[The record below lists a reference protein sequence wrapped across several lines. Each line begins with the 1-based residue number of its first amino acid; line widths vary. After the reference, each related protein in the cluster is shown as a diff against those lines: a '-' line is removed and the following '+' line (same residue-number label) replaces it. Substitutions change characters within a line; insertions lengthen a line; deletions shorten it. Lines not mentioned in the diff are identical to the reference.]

1 MFSGQVV
8 NTEIIGTRSGSRNS
22 LQVEEGGGRG
32 RGKVEI
38 LIQNTQI
45 YFKFKF
51 FTLSSNIGSCNCENF
66 GIRQEENK
74 PTDLL
79 GKGIWIP
86 RPSPQTVTVNIPFQD
101 YSNWATMIHK
111 TNCSQTQDLH
121 YNTVAVVIHFQL
133 GA

>member
-1 MFSGQVV
+1 MFSSQVV
-8 NTEIIGTRSGSRNS
+8 NTEIIGTRSGSKNP
-22 LQVEEGGGRG
+22 LQVEEGGGG
-32 RGKVEI
+32 EVEI

-74 PTDLL
+74 STDLL

-101 YSNWATMIHK
+101 FSHWATMIHK

>member
-1 MFSGQVV
+1 MVHFFHLVFF
-8 NTEIIGTRSGSRNS
+8 
-22 LQVEEGGGRG
+22 LYL
-32 RGKVEI
+32 EI

-101 YSNWATMIHK
+101 YSHWATMIHK

>member
-1 MFSGQVV
+1 MFSSQVV
-8 NTEIIGTRSGSRNS
+8 NIEIIGTRSGSKNP
-22 LQVEEGGGRG
+22 LQVEERGG
-32 RGKVEI
+32 VEI

-86 RPSPQTVTVNIPFQD
+86 RPSPQTVAVNIPFQD
-101 YSNWATMIHK
+101 YSHWATMIHK

-121 YNTVAVVIHFQL
+121 YNTVTVVIHFQL

>member
-1 MFSGQVV
+1 MFSSQVV
-8 NTEIIGTRSGSRNS
+8 NIEIIGTRSGSKNP
-22 LQVEEGGGRG
+22 LQVEERGG
-32 RGKVEI
+32 VEI

-101 YSNWATMIHK
+101 YSHWATMIHK
-111 TNCSQTQDLH
+111 TNCYQTQDLH